1 VASRP
6 RGTVEVPELVR
17 AFAPE
22 AELDAVW
29 RNELGGLT
37 FRYRERFLKWNPRGS
52 GVDLDDER
60 ARLAWLAPRHPVPE
74 VLGTARDDQGQ
85 LLVTRAL
92 PGDGAVTEGWR
103 ARPREAVHAIAEGLR
118 ALHALPVAE
127 CGFVCRWAPATEVP
141 TEDLVVVQGDACAPN
156 TIIGSDGR
164 FVGHVDVGFVGVA
177 DRWADLAIASRSLD
191 WNYGPGW
198 QDEFFAAY
206 GVERD
211 ERRMA
216 LYRELCDRAPDDQPP
231 DDRAPEDR
239 APEDRAP

>member
-1 VASRP
+1 LVTDRVLANRP
-6 RGTVEVPELVR
+6 NGPVEVPGLVR
-17 AFAPE
+17 RYAPD

-37 FRYRERFLKWNPRGS
+37 FRDGERYLKWNPTGS

-60 ARLAWLAPRHPVPE
+60 ARLVWLAPRHPVPE
-74 VLGTARDDQGQ
+74 VLDAARDDNGQ

-92 PGDGAVTEGWR
+92 PGEGAVTDGWK
-103 ARPREAVHAIAEGLR
+103 ARPRDAVRAIAEGLR
-118 ALHALPVAE
+118 VLHALPTAD
-127 CGFVCRWAPATEVP
+127 CAFVCRWAPASGVP
-141 TEDLVVVQGDACAPN
+141 ADDLVVVQGDACAPN

-164 FVGHVDVGFVGVA
+164 FLGHVDLGLLGVA

-206 GVERD
+206 GIARD
-211 ERRMA
+211 EQRIRH
-216 LYRELCDRAPDDQPP
+216 YRALCDAADPP
-231 DDRAPEDR
+231 RL
-239 APEDRAP
+239 

>member
-1 VASRP
+1 MSDRVPASRP
-6 RGTVEVPELVR
+6 VGPIDVPDLVR
-17 AFAPE
+17 AAAPG

-37 FRYRERFLKWNPRGS
+37 FRDGERYLKWNPHGS

-60 ARLAWLAPRHPVPE
+60 ARLAWLASRHPVPE
-74 VLGTARDDQGQ
+74 VLDMARDDFGQ

-92 PGDGAVTEGWR
+92 PGEGAVTDGWR

-118 ALHALPVAE
+118 ALHALPVAG
-127 CGFVCRWAPATEVP
+127 CAFVCRWAPASDVP
-141 TEDLVVVQGDACAPN
+141 ADDLVVVQGDACAPN
-156 TIIGSDGR
+156 TIIGTDGH
-164 FVGHVDVGFVGVA
+164 FVGHVDLGFVGVA

-206 GVERD
+206 EIERD
-211 ERRMA
+211 ERRID
-216 LYRELCDRAPDDQPP
+216 LYRALCDRAPDD
-231 DDRAPEDR
+231 RAPDGGGG
-239 APEDRAP
+239 PGL